1 MIIGFDYV
9 VRYLIKI
16 LYNDLKILLYFFDM
30 DIVMIIVIFFGIYWY
45 VKI

>member
-45 VKI
+45 VRI